1 MRQRKPGFFDY
12 GGKLWIWCQ
21 AFLSL
26 ILLNVLFL
34 VGCLGVL
41 TIGTSLLALTEVTLD
56 RIRYENELFSV
67 FRDFWKAYKRHLRR
81 GIPLSII
88 LFLVFGS
95 LVLDYLWIAGG
106 QGLFPGLFGVLGA
119 VTIILLMILVYYLPL
134 LSSGQYSLWDG
145 VIAAFFESFSHWGLA
160 LVEAVLMVGA
170 VLLCLYIPNIFVSM
184 IPVFLIIGFSLCCRI
199 MLSLIADT
207 LPNGNEEEDE
217 EDS

>member
-1 MRQRKPGFFDY
+1 
-12 GGKLWIWCQ
+12 
-21 AFLSL
+21 
-26 ILLNVLFL
+26 
-34 VGCLGVL
+34 
-41 TIGTSLLALTEVTLD
+41 
-56 RIRYENELFSV
+56 
-67 FRDFWKAYKRHLRR
+67 
-81 GIPLSII
+81 
-88 LFLVFGS
+88 
-95 LVLDYLWIAGG
+95 
-106 QGLFPGLFGVLGA
+106 
-119 VTIILLMILVYYLPL
+119 MILVYYLPL

-217 EDS
+217 EES